1 MRNIRVG
8 SHAST
13 NGSNQGKLDTGGG
26 VRAGMEA
33 FSIVRQQ
40 EGLAVAKDD
49 DPNLGFYI
57 GLQLKGFSD
66 INSLLISFSQETF
79 MQTGISLVT

>member
-1 MRNIRVG
+1 MPQLIVAIRESWTQVR
-8 SHAST
+8 
-13 NGSNQGKLDTGGG
+13 GGG
-26 VRAGMEA
+26 WQGGFFYSQGRE
-33 FSIVRQQ
+33 Q
-40 EGLAVAKDD
+40 EGRAVAKDD

-66 INSLLISFSQETF
+66 INSLLISFSQGTF